1 MLPGDRARKV
11 VEKVEQHCLPP
22 SCFALSH
29 QATHDTVDP
38 IPAALQSAME
48 PTPRELFGRGCWEP
62 FITAYIKDEW
72 RKEEARRQAQAWLSP
87 LESHL
92 TEAGLGDV
100 SEIFEGDAPHRPR
113 VYRSGLERGRN
124 STRLF

>member
-11 VEKVEQHCLPP
+11 VEKVDQHCLPP
-22 SCFALSH
+22 SCFARSH

-48 PTPRELFGRGCWEP
+48 PTTREPFGRGCWEP

-72 RKEEARRQAQAWLSP
+72 RKGGGPAPSASLVVSFRVSP
-87 LESHL
+87 DGSRI
-92 TEAGLGDV
+92 G
-100 SEIFEGDAPHRPR
+100 
-113 VYRSGLERGRN
+113 
-124 STRLF
+124 

>member
-1 MLPGDRARKV
+1 M
-11 VEKVEQHCLPP
+11 VEKVEQHLLTG
-22 SCFALSH
+22 FAPSH

-48 PTPRELFGRGCWEP
+48 PTTREPFGRGCWEP

-72 RKEEARRQAQAWLSP
+72 RKGGGPAPMLSP